1 MLDTLFER
9 SDAPLLVKGATPLAF
24 KDLAAGTA
32 RLDVLIGADGKVLAA
47 GPALGGSLPEGT
59 RVIEAAGSY
68 LSPGWMDLH
77 THIWWGGTDISI
89 RPAQCGAPRGV
100 TTIVDAGSAGEA
112 NFHGLREYVI
122 EPAVETIYAFLN
134 IGSIG
139 LVACNRV
146 SELIDM
152 RSIDFDRTV
161 ATVDA
166 NRDKIVGLKCRAS
179 GVIVGA
185 WGLEP
190 MRMAKKLSR
199 IVKLPLMVHV
209 GEAPPLYD
217 DVLDLLDPGD
227 IVTHCF
233 NGKVGGSI
241 LEDERLYDLVVAAE
255 KRGIV
260 LDVGHGGA
268 SFSFEVAEA
277 AIKRGLL
284 PNTISTDLHGHSLD
298 GAVWDL
304 ATTMSKLLALGMP
317 LEAVVTAATT
327 APRAA
332 IAKPVDGFLTPG
344 ARADFTLF
352 DIAEAKLAVRDSKGR
367 PALLDKVFEPRRA
380 IIGARAIA
388 AHRHVPPS
396 GPAARIACPNCG
408 WLI

>member
-1 MLDTLFER
+1 MLDTLF
-9 SDAPLLVKGATPLAF
+9 DAADRPLLIKGAKPVAF
-24 KDLAAGTA
+24 ADGPAAPT
-32 RLDVLIGADGKVLAA
+32 LDVLIGADGTVLAA
-47 GPALGGSLPEGT
+47 APQLNDPAPEGT
-59 RVIEAAGSY
+59 RVIDAAGAW
-68 LSPGWMDLH
+68 LSPGWTDLH
-77 THIWWGGTDISI
+77 THIWYGGTDISI
-89 RPAQCGAPRGV
+89 RPTQCGAPRGV
-100 TTIVDAGSAGEA
+100 TTLVDAGSAGEA

-122 EPAVETIYAFLN
+122 EPSVETIYAFLN

-161 ATVDA
+161 AVVEA

-217 DVLDLLDPGD
+217 DILPLLEPGD

-241 LEDERLYDLVVAAE
+241 LEDESLYQLVEESA
-255 KRGIV
+255 KRGVI

-277 AIKRGLL
+277 AIKRGLK
-284 PNTISTDLHGHSLD
+284 PHTISTDLHGHSLD

-304 ATTMSKLLALGMP
+304 ATTMSKLLALGMS
-317 LEAVVTAATT
+317 LEDVVAASTT

-332 IAKPVDGFLTPG
+332 IRKPTDGFLAPG

-352 DIAEAKLAVRDSKGR
+352 DVVDADLAVKDSKGR
-367 PALLDKVFEPRRA
+367 PAKLNRVFEPRKA
-380 IIGARAIA
+380 IIGAKAID
-388 AHRHVPPS
+388 AHRHVPPT
-396 GPAARIACPNCG
+396 GPDSRIACPNCG